1 MDTKPYIDELKQ
13 QISEAHDFPFEMV
26 TYAQADKVFHDYV
39 ALKYYGG
46 EGNFGDDLYI
56 ITMHSANTYTV
67 TVWGEFDYDES
78 EYNPKYIYLCDRQFW
93 ALDDLL
99 TMMAVEN
106 SYYPVNNIFWLVI
119 HNNDALE
126 FVLWNEPDFF
136 SIRRET
142 DGVRFQVDGINVT
155 ASVDDYSI
163 SIEASSGE
171 NTMSVNSFNC
181 KHDEIVELLKSL
193 VMTFTPIS
201 FHTETTNLF
210 KLVDHE

>member
-1 MDTKPYIDELKQ
+1 MDTKPYIDDLKQ

-39 ALKYYGG
+39 ALKYYDG
-46 EGNFGDDLYI
+46 EGGFGDDLYI

-67 TVWGEFDYDES
+67 TVWGELDYDEP

-106 SYYPVNNIFWLVI
+106 AYYPVNNNFWLVI
-119 HNNDALE
+119 HNNDVLE
-126 FVLWNEPDFF
+126 FVLRNEPDFF
-136 SIRRET
+136 SILRE
-142 DGVRFQVDGINVT
+142 DGEVKFQVDGIDVT
-155 ASVDDYSI
+155 ANVDDYSF
-163 SIEASSGE
+163 SVEASVGE
-171 NTMSVNSFNC
+171 RNMVMKSFNC

-193 VMTFTPIS
+193 VMAFTQIS
-201 FHTETTNLF
+201 FHTETMNLF
-210 KLVDHE
+210 KE